1 MSGEPTKRRPISPVM
16 GEYLAEVYRLASSQ
30 PESDWVTTSALADK
44 MNVSQ
49 PAVAR
54 MASRLKRRGLLDHE
68 PYRGMSLTAAGWR
81 EAMVSL
87 RRHRLSEVFPGADHG
102 LRLARG
108 PRRGGYDS
116 AGADAARG
124 GAHERDGRRAA
135 PLPAWGADPSSAD
148 GLMPVVHDE
157 VLTAINP
164 PAALALSRV
173 KTADPD
179 RLLYLQSLGLTP
191 GQPFRLVNRAPF
203 NGPVRLEIGRQEV
216 VIGMELA
223 GVLHVCQPDQFKLQL
238 RRGRHPNAFDL
249 NFLLQLKPTR
259 SPG

>member
-1 MSGEPTKRRPISPVM
+1 MSGESSKRRPISPVM
-16 GEYLAEVYRLASSQ
+16 GEYLAEVYRLATSQ

-87 RRHRLSEVFPGADHG
+87 RRHRLSEVFMVRIMGFGWHEVHDEADTIS
-102 LRLARG
+102 LALTPRVVERMSEMAG
-108 PRRGGYDS
+108 QPRRCPHG
-116 AGADAARG
+116 
-124 GAHERDGRRAA
+124 E
-135 PLPAWGADPSSAD
+135 PIPSAD

-164 PAALALSRV
+164 PADLALSRV

-223 GVLHVCQPDQFKLQL
+223 GVLRVCQPDQFELSY
-238 RRGRHPNAFDL
+238 DEVVT
-249 NFLLQLKPTR
+249 PTP
-259 SPG
+259 SS